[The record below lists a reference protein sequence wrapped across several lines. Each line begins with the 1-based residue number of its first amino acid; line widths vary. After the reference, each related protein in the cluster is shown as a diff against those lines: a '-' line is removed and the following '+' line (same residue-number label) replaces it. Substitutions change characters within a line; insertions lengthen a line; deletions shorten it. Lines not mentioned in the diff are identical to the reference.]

1 MHYHIA
7 VAVIIWAAVFVESRK
22 IRGISLSYKRF
33 YRERKS
39 FLCIDGS
46 KMIPFDQV
54 NDDYCDCADGSDEP
68 GTAAC
73 PNGRFYCTNLG
84 FRPHY
89 IQSSRVNDGICDCCD
104 GSEEY
109 NSLVLCQNTCRN
121 LGQREHAELE
131 ERMRMLSEGLLM
143 KKQLVEEGD
152 DVWREK
158 QAELTEL
165 QKMAEDL
172 QIRLEYLRK
181 RRTEAEALKERAL
194 ATARH
199 PSAPGQE
206 GSRSQIRAKLS
217 LEGHGQPPQ
226 DAERL
231 RDKDERVEHRMNSAE
246 KREVSANETEAG
258 DTGTVEDNPD
268 VKAAAEAAET
278 AVADLKKSEE
288 AYQRLQMEIRE
299 LEERL
304 AIDYGSEREFLFLLG
319 RCFQITA
326 YEYSY
331 TLCPFN
337 QVTQKSQAGNEV
349 LLGKWDAW
357 AGPPESPYGMMKYDR
372 GEPCWQGPTRST
384 QVVMTCGTESV
395 LRWVK
400 EPSKCHYSMEL
411 QTPAACHPQQP
422 NRRGIHSEL

>member
-7 VAVIIWAAVFVESRK
+7 VAVIWAAVFVESRK

-33 YRERKS
+33 YKERKS

-46 KMIPFDQV
+46 KLIPFEQV

-73 PNGRFYCTNLG
+73 PNGHFYCTNLG

-104 GSEEY
+104 GSDEY
-109 NSLVLCQNTCRN
+109 NSSAHCQNTCRN
-121 LGQREHAELE
+121 LGQRERAELE
-131 ERMRMLSEGLLM
+131 KRMRRLNEGLLM
-143 KKQLVEEGD
+143 KRQLVEEGA

-158 QAELTEL
+158 QAELSDL
-165 QKMAEDL
+165 QKVAEDL

-181 RRTEAEALKERAL
+181 RKTEAEALKEEAL
-194 ATARH
+194 AAAH
-199 PSAPGQE
+199 PPPPPGQE
-206 GSRSQIRAKLS
+206 GPRSPIRAEIS
-217 LEGHGQPPQ
+217 LEGHEQPMQ
-226 DAERL
+226 DTDILIDTDTRL
-231 RDKDERVEHRMNSAE
+231 QQWMDSAE
-246 KREVSANETEAG
+246 QREESPKEPEVKDAGTE
-258 DTGTVEDNPD
+258 DDPD
-268 VKAAAEAAET
+268 VKAAVEAAKS

-299 LEERL
+299 LEDRL
-304 AIDYGSEREFLFLLG
+304 AIDYGPEREFLFLLG

-326 YEYSY
+326 YEYAY
-331 TLCPFN
+331 TICPFN
-337 QVTQKSQAGNEV
+337 QVTQKSQAGTEV

-357 AGPPESPYGMMKYDR
+357 GGPPENPYGMMKYDR

-384 QVVMTCGTESV
+384 HVRLTCGADSAV
-395 LRWVK
+395 RWVK
-400 EPSKCHYSMEL
+400 EPSKCHYAMEL
-411 QTPAACHPQQP
+411 QTPVACRPQP
-422 NRRGIHSEL
+422 PSRRGVHSEL